1 MRVVLQGY
9 NTCCQ
14 NKAGGVRERIKKIY
28 TLLNNELEN
37 VELFNT
43 FSTELQQGDIL
54 HVFRLDSENTGLIE
68 CAKQRGAKV
77 VISTIINLED
87 GWKIDFYRRIINKF
101 PIMTTYKLMFKS
113 LRLADSVIVETFA
126 EKTYIQKHYRIPASK
141 INVIPNGIDPIAE
154 YGEEIYEL
162 IGGKKKYVLQVGRF
176 DNNKNQLNV
185 IKAMKNTNIDIVFI
199 GGPDHNNE
207 SYYKECIKLA
217 EDCDNIH
224 FLGWQT
230 DKKLIASAYG
240 NADTFVLPSFH
251 ETFGLVLLEAGVS
264 GAKLAISNTLPIL
277 EFDSFNACNTFDPN
291 NGEKIREAIIKT
303 YKSEKDTVLKDKILQ
318 QFSWTNVIKLH
329 LDLYSQL

>member
-162 IGGKKKYVLQVGRF
+162 IGGKR
-176 DNNKNQLNV
+176 KN
-185 IKAMKNTNIDIVFI
+185 MF
-199 GGPDHNNE
+199 
-207 SYYKECIKLA
+207 YKSG
-217 EDCDNIH
+217 D
-224 FLGWQT
+224 
-230 DKKLIASAYG
+230 LI
-240 NADTFVLPSFH
+240 
-251 ETFGLVLLEAGVS
+251 
-264 GAKLAISNTLPIL
+264 
-277 EFDSFNACNTFDPN
+277 
-291 NGEKIREAIIKT
+291 IIK
-303 YKSEKDTVLKDKILQ
+303 I
-318 QFSWTNVIKLH
+318 N
-329 LDLYSQL
+329 